1 MGLALPFPVRIFPP
15 SPKTLHSVL
24 WLAVCAIIPASEGLG
39 SNGAEIRAPQG
50 LAQGLAV
57 AASPPGDVPAS
68 AARVAQFI
76 PEPVPV
82 PTSWSAP
89 PIVIDL
95 K

>member
-1 MGLALPFPVRIFPP
+1 MGQALPFTFRTIFLP
-15 SPKTLHSVL
+15 SPKTLHCML

-39 SNGAEIRAPQG
+39 PHGAEISTPQG
-50 LAQGLAV
+50 VAV
-57 AASPPGDVPAS
+57 AGPPLASAPAS
-68 AARVAQFI
+68 AATVANVI

-82 PTSWSAP
+82 PTSWIAL

>member
-1 MGLALPFPVRIFPP
+1 MGHAQPFPVRIFPP
-15 SPKTLHSVL
+15 SPKTLHRVL

-39 SNGAEIRAPQG
+39 SNGAEIRTPQG
-50 LAQGLAV
+50 AAV
-57 AASPPGDVPAS
+57 AAPLPAGAPAS
-68 AARVAQFI
+68 SAPVAQFI